1 MRYHVAQSHRSFDQL
16 PDSAYVRESDLV
28 TRPRENDPALLPFSK
43 STLWRHVRAGT
54 FPAPVKLSER
64 VTAWRVGD
72 VRQWLLKFNKSAPV
86 ASPGRVRILRK

>member
-1 MRYHVAQSHRSFDQL
+1 MPHTNRSFDEL
-16 PDSAYVRESDLV
+16 PDSAFVRESDLV
-28 TRPRENDPALLPFSK
+28 NRPREQDPALLPFSK

-72 VRQWLLKFNKSAPV
+72 VRQWLLQFNQNGKIPTT
-86 ASPGRVRILRK
+86 GRVRILRK

>member
-1 MRYHVAQSHRSFDQL
+1 MAQTNRPFDKL
-16 PDSAYVRESDLV
+16 PDSAFVRESDLV
-28 TRPRENDPALLPFSK
+28 TRPREHDPALLPFSK

-72 VRQWLLKFNKSAPV
+72 VRRWLLQFNGKIDGPTSR
-86 ASPGRVRILRK
+86 RVRILRK